1 MKLIYINLYINLIN
15 RKEEV
20 INMGLEDLI
29 NLMITSDLSIF
40 NGKDD

>member
-1 MKLIYINLYINLIN
+1 MKLIYINLYINFIN